1 MLTSCCLATTYTAT
15 KISLFFSHPVEQ
27 SKLKM
32 DGHVATE
39 EWKDHNT
46 SPEALTQGVLTGA
59 FPPDTTG
66 GHGNEGANVGF
77 EKHGFSVATSSSQE
91 GGRSLPMTPQF
102 GQKSGSISS
111 LAERMQARAGFRV
124 PKLNMPFSTAAGANN
139 AVSGVPSPYLTIPPG
154 LSPATL
160 LESPVF
166 LSNAMVCVVL

>member
-1 MLTSCCLATTYTAT
+1 MLTSYRLATTYTAT

-32 DGHVATE
+32 DGHVAIE
-39 EWKDHNT
+39 EWKDHNP
-46 SPEALTQGVLTGA
+46 SPEALTQGVLRA
-59 FPPDTTG
+59 FPPDTAG

-77 EKHGFSVATSSSQE
+77 EKHGFSVATSSPQE
-91 GGRSLPMTPQF
+91 GGRSLPITPQF
-102 GQKSGSISS
+102 GQKSGSVSS

-124 PKLNMPFSTAAGANN
+124 PKLNMPFSAAAGPDS

>member
-1 MLTSCCLATTYTAT
+1 MLTSYRLATTYTAT

-32 DGHVATE
+32 DGHVAIE
-39 EWKDHNT
+39 EWKDHNP
-46 SPEALTQGVLTGA
+46 SPEALTQGVLRA
-59 FPPDTTG
+59 FPPDTAG

-77 EKHGFSVATSSSQE
+77 EKHGFSVATSSPQE
-91 GGRSLPMTPQF
+91 GGRSLPITPQF
-102 GQKSGSISS
+102 GQKSGSVSS

-124 PKLNMPFSTAAGANN
+124 PKLNMSFSAAAGPDS

>member
-1 MLTSCCLATTYTAT
+1 MLTSYRLATTYTAT

-32 DGHVATE
+32 DGHVAIE
-39 EWKDHNT
+39 EWKDHNP
-46 SPEALTQGVLTGA
+46 SPEALTRGVLRA
-59 FPPDTTG
+59 FPPDTAG

-77 EKHGFSVATSSSQE
+77 EKHGFSVATSSPQE
-91 GGRSLPMTPQF
+91 GGRSLPITPQF
-102 GQKSGSISS
+102 GQKSGSVSS

-124 PKLNMPFSTAAGANN
+124 PKLNMPFSAAAGPDS